1 MGLVSFLKNKFN
13 KKEESVD
20 KYSKG
25 LEKSRENFSNKLSEL
40 SKRYKTVNASYFEEL
55 EEILIESDVG
65 ISLALKII
73 EEVLDESKYDL
84 VIEGA
89 KKILEK
95 SITMGG
101 CTIRSYNSLGIEGS
115 FQNELNVHLVDRCKT
130 CGIHY

>member
-13 KKEESVD
+13 KNEESVD

-73 EEVLDESKYDL
+73 EEVLDESKRSVYCL
-84 VIEGA
+84 IT
-89 KKILEK
+89 LPLLK
-95 SITMGG
+95 S
-101 CTIRSYNSLGIEGS
+101 
-115 FQNELNVHLVDRCKT
+115 LNYRPQ
-130 CGIHY
+130 I